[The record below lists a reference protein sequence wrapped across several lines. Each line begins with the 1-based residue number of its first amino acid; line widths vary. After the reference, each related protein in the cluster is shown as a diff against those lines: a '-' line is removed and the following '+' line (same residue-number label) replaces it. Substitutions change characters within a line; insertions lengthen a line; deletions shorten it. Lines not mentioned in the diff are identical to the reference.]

1 MPVRIRLTRAGSKNR
16 PFFRVVVADSRKRRD
31 GRFIEKLGYYDPL
44 PKQEQIQID
53 QERVDHWVSQGAQIS
68 ETVKRLLKKMNKLAK
83 APVRAA
89 PAKEAPVPSAPV
101 AAEPAAKLEPV
112 QAVEAAAP
120 APVEEA
126 AKPEAKEAAPKK
138 KKKAAAPAAKKKVAK
153 KKKAAAAGKP
163 AKKKKK

>member
-68 ETVKRLLKKMNKLAK
+68 ETVKRLLKRMNKLAK
-83 APVRAA
+83 APVQVA
-89 PAKEAPVPSAPV
+89 PAKEAPVPSAPA
-101 AAEPAAKLEPV
+101 AAEPAARPEP
-112 QAVEAAAP
+112 AETIEAAAP
-120 APVEEA
+120 AAVEEA
-126 AKPEAKEAAPKK
+126 AKPEAKDAKPKK
-138 KKKAAAPAAKKKVAK
+138 KKKAAPAAKKKVAK
-153 KKKAAAAGKP
+153 KKAAAAGKTV
-163 AKKKKK
+163 KKKKK